1 MLPSTTC
8 ILCSANLTLIE
19 PITGQR
25 SYEADPDLKEFF
37 LEDVQST
44 GRILGAGAFGIV
56 EELMVGGTLYVGKKL
71 HSSLLD
77 AQNDGIDKLIN
88 RFISECK
95 LMSKVRHPNI
105 VQFIGLCQLQDSVH
119 PALVMEKF
127 NVNMASII
135 ETHKNLPLVLI
146 IRLFKDIIKALIY
159 LHCQKPPIIH
169 RDLTARNV
177 LVSKASMTAKIT
189 DLGNALI
196 VDPVKLSTTLSQTPD
211 TLPYIPPEALLSK
224 PIYDCMLDMFS
235 FGHLALYAII
245 QESPGDLLPTTYTDP
260 STDEL
265 KALSEVERRDKY
277 IRKLFD
283 KLTTDH
289 MLTRM
294 ILQCLHNLP
303 QRRYSLLIY
312 FNLSVCMHPSIYR

>member
-1 MLPSTTC
+1 MAEYEVISCST
-8 ILCSANLTLIE
+8 
-19 PITGQR
+19 R
-25 SYEADPDLKEFF
+25 SYRDVPDLKEFF
-37 LEDVQST
+37 LEDVQRT
-44 GRILGAGAFGIV
+44 GRRLGAGAFGIV
-56 EELMVGGTLYVGKKL
+56 EELMVGGTLCAGKKL

-95 LMSKVRHPNI
+95 LMSKIRHPNI
-105 VQFIGLCQLQDSVH
+105 VQFMGLCQLPESAH
-119 PALVMEKF
+119 PALVMEKVD
-127 NVNMASII
+127 VNMESII
-135 ETHKNLPLVLI
+135 ETHKNLPHLLI
-146 IRLFKDIIKALIY
+146 IRLLKDIVKALIY

-177 LVSKASMTAKIT
+177 LVCKASITAKIA

-196 VDPVKLSTTLSQTPD
+196 VNPVKLSTTLSQTPG
-211 TLPYIPPEALLSK
+211 TQPYMPPEALLSR
-224 PIYDCMLDMFS
+224 PRYDCMLDMFS

-245 QESPGDLLPTTYTDP
+245 QESPGDLLPPVYTDP
-260 STDEL
+260 STEEL

-283 KLTTDH
+283 KLTKDH

-303 QRRYSLLIY
+303 DRR
-312 FNLSVCMHPSIYR
+312 